1 MRKLLLI
8 LPALLFLSCSRPSST
23 ETFLRGDGPY
33 VFTVDMSDSLAT
45 YDVDLFTRIDAME
58 FPAQLRLDI
67 TWKDPLDSLF
77 TETVYLPVSRG
88 SSFFSQESYAPY
100 RADVAPAVPGLWS
113 VTVAVHNP
121 PEGLNGMGLV
131 LKKH

>member
-8 LPALLFLSCSRPSST
+8 LPALLLLSCSQPSST
-23 ETFLRGDGPY
+23 ETFLRGNGPY
-33 VFTVDMSDSLAT
+33 VFTVDMSESLAT

-113 VTVAVHNP
+113 VTVAVPNP